1 MKLLT
6 DELALL
12 LAEKLLQNDK
22 DVKEELQKAIDNITT
37 DVDNNLENY
46 YSKEET
52 DTLFTS
58 QKDELSEYVDEKVSE
73 SVGEG
78 IVTATDADIDALFS

>member
-1 MKLLT
+1 MALFN
-6 DELALL
+6 EEMALL
-12 LAEKLLQNDK
+12 LSKQLLQNDK
-22 DVKEELQKAIDNITT
+22 NIKEELQKAIDNITT

-78 IVTATDADIDALFS
+78 IVTATDGEIDNLFA

>member
-1 MKLLT
+1 MKSLT

-37 DVDNNLENY
+37 DVDNNL
-46 YSKEET
+46 
-52 DTLFTS
+52 
-58 QKDELSEYVDEKVSE
+58 
-73 SVGEG
+73 
-78 IVTATDADIDALFS
+78 

>member
-22 DVKEELQKAIDNITT
+22 NIKDELQKEAK
-37 DVDNNLENY
+37 ENY
-46 YSKEET
+46 YNKTEM
-52 DTLFTS
+52 DTIFTS
-58 QKDELSEYVDEKVSE
+58 QKDELSEYIDEKVYE
-73 SVGEG
+73 TVGDG
-78 IVTATDADIDALFS
+78 IGSATEDDIDSLFP

>member
-22 DVKEELQKAIDNITT
+22 DVKEELQKAIYNIIT

>member
-37 DVDNNLENY
+37 NVDNNLENY

>member
-37 DVDNNLENY
+37 DVDNHPSIKTCERLGCVLE
-46 YSKEET
+46 ST
-52 DTLFTS
+52 
-58 QKDELSEYVDEKVSE
+58 VDVPGWCRAE
-73 SVGEG
+73 
-78 IVTATDADIDALFS
+78 FSISHRKRRYIYEIPEA

>member
-22 DVKEELQKAIDNITT
+22 DVKEELQKAIDNIIT

-78 IVTATDADIDALFS
+78 IVNATDADIDSLFQ

>member
-22 DVKEELQKAIDNITT
+22 NIKDELQKEAK
-37 DVDNNLENY
+37 ENY
-46 YSKEET
+46 YNKTEM
-52 DTLFTS
+52 DTIFTS
-58 QKDELSEYVDEKVSE
+58 QKDELSDYVDEKVSE

>member
-22 DVKEELQKAIDNITT
+22 NIKDELQKEAK
-37 DVDNNLENY
+37 ENY
-46 YSKEET
+46 YNKTEM
-52 DTLFTS
+52 DTIFTS

-78 IVTATDADIDALFS
+78 IVTATDEDIDALFS

>member
-22 DVKEELQKAIDNITT
+22 DVKEELQKAIDNIIT

-78 IVTATDADIDALFS
+78 IVTATDEDIDALFS

>member
-22 DVKEELQKAIDNITT
+22 NIKEELQKEAK
-37 DVDNNLENY
+37 ENY
-46 YSKEET
+46 YSKEEI
-52 DTLFTS
+52 DTIFTS
-58 QKDELSEYVDEKVSE
+58 QKDELSEYIDEKVSE
-73 SVGEG
+73 TVGDG
-78 IVTATDADIDALFS
+78 IGSATEDDIDSLFP

>member
-22 DVKEELQKAIDNITT
+22 NIKDELQKEAK
-37 DVDNNLENY
+37 ENY
-46 YSKEET
+46 YNKTEM
-52 DTLFTS
+52 DTIFTS

-78 IVTATDADIDALFS
+78 IVTATDEAIDALFS

>member
-58 QKDELSEYVDEKVSE
+58 QKDELPEYVDEKVSE

-78 IVTATDADIDALFS
+78 IVTATDEDIDALFS

>member
-22 DVKEELQKAIDNITT
+22 NIKDELQKEAK
-37 DVDNNLENY
+37 ENY
-46 YSKEET
+46 YNKTEM
-52 DTLFTS
+52 DTIFTS

>member
-78 IVTATDADIDALFS
+78 IVTATDEAIDALFS

>member
-78 IVTATDADIDALFS
+78 IVTATDEDIDALFS

>member
-1 MKLLT
+1 MRLLT

-22 DVKEELQKAIDNITT
+22 NIKDELQKEAK
-37 DVDNNLENY
+37 ENY
-46 YSKEET
+46 YNKTEM
-52 DTLFTS
+52 DTIFTS

-78 IVTATDADIDALFS
+78 IVTATDEAIDALFS

>member
-6 DELALL
+6 DELALF

-78 IVTATDADIDALFS
+78 IVTATDEAIDALFS

>member
-78 IVTATDADIDALFS
+78 IVTATDGEIDNLFA